1 MTSTISYKKDKKFLF
16 VCCNWE
22 KYQDFFISL
31 EPVKKIING
40 KQYFVFPAEKETK
53 LVKIINYLN
62 TIQQAH
68 TQKVCVG
75 SDDKESEEEDNKEDK
90 EDNKE
95 DRMAYFKSFASK
107 NFVKQKRK
115 EESSDDSDS
124 ATTISKS
131 SNSEEY
137 SSSSYGSS
145 SSDDFPSP
153 RTPRRKITFS
163 NEDLYM
169 MIEEMRKRL
178 TSIEQVIKK
187 IK

>member
-22 KYQDFFISL
+22 KYQDFFLPL

-40 KQYFVFPAEKETK
+40 KQHFVFSSEKETK

-62 TIQQAH
+62 TIHREH

-75 SDDKESEEEDNKEDK
+75 SDDEESDEECDK
-90 EDNKE
+90 EDRKE
-95 DRMAYFKSFASK
+95 DDRMAYFKSFASK
-107 NFVKQKRK
+107 NFVKQRRK
-115 EESSDDSDS
+115 EESSHDSDTS
-124 ATTISKS
+124 TTISKS

-163 NEDLYM
+163 NEDLFI
-169 MIEEMRKRL
+169 MIEEMKKRL
-178 TSIEQVIKK
+178 TSIEQILSKK
-187 IK
+187 LK

>member
-1 MTSTISYKKDKKFLF
+1 MTSTISYKKDKNFLF

-22 KYQDFFISL
+22 KYQDLFLPL

-40 KQYFVFPAEKETK
+40 KEYFIFPAEKETK

-62 TIQQAH
+62 TIQDTH
-68 TQKVCVG
+68 TQKVCAD
-75 SDDKESEEEDNKEDK
+75 SDDEEDRNED
-90 EDNKE
+90 

-115 EESSDDSDS
+115 SHDSDDTS
-124 ATTISKS
+124 TTISKS
-131 SNSEEY
+131 SNNEEY